1 MVLEISATPYIF
13 TFKLWDWGRLGL
25 DGLPR
30 PIHIDH
36 GLRNIQ
42 WDRTTGWVKENLV
55 NRLEPLDAPA
65 GVTAERTGLHQLE
78 FIETI
83 RHRSKERVLHYTHGS
98 VNVLNLVDGG
108 EAVIESPTGAFAPFT
123 VHYAETFIIPEW
135 VKAYTIRPSGRW
147 EGKEV
152 ATIKARVRV

>member
-1 MVLEISATPYIF
+1 M
-13 TFKLWDWGRLGL
+13 
-25 DGLPR
+25 
-30 PIHIDH
+30 
-36 GLRNIQ
+36 
-42 WDRTTGWVKENLV
+42 

-108 EAVIESPTGAFAPFT
+108 EAVIESPTGAFSPFT

-135 VKAYTIRPSGRW
+135 VKAYTIRPSGQWR
-147 EGKEV
+147 EKEI